1 MRVSKNFLNDYV
13 KVDDL
18 DFHELAEKMVFCGN
32 EYESIERLSD
42 ATGLVIGEV
51 VECVDHPESD
61 HLHICQVNTG
71 NETKQIIC
79 GAPNVRA
86 GLKVIVAE
94 VGAVLP
100 GNITIKKAKLA
111 GLESN
116 GMICSLEELGL
127 D

>member
-71 NETKQIIC
+71 KETKQIIC

-116 GMICSLEELGL
+116 GMICSLEVLYPR
-127 D
+127 